1 MVALKKKKPSLKV
14 WLSVGGWDLGGEI
27 FSDMVRFPGTRKAF
41 VDSAVDTMSSY
52 GFDGIDI
59 DWEYPAASDRSR
71 WSTLDCFEQ

>member
-14 WLSVGGWDLGGEI
+14 WLSVGGWDLGGEF

-41 VDSAVDTMSSY
+41 VDSAVDTMSSC

-59 DWEYPAASDRSR
+59 DWEYPASSDRSR
-71 WSTLDCFEQ
+71 